1 MITEEMLRRAA
12 VISSDAF
19 VRSLEA
25 YDREEHVFSP
35 KFEKK
40 IRKLYRRANHP
51 YLYRAVKKVASF
63 LLALLIGG
71 GIWLTVDEEA
81 RAAFFGW
88 IKEVYEYAVWY
99 SSGDNKDTPTERK
112 DYYIPVIPEGYEE
125 VFTKERNDGRLTVY
139 QNENRQYLQFYYVWG
154 TTFSGLLGGSRG
166 TEIST
171 VDVCGHPAD
180 ISISNN
186 PGIANTIVWNVEDA
200 ALAISGFL
208 SPEELI
214 VLAESVAE
222 MA

>member
-51 YLYRAVKKVASF
+51 YLYRAMKKVASF

-71 GIWLTVDEEA
+71 GVWLTVDEEA

-99 SSGDNKDTPTERK
+99 SSGNGDKPAERK
-112 DYYIPVIPEGYEE
+112 DYYIPVLPEGYEE
-125 VFTKERNDGRLTVY
+125 VLTRANVEGKHVVYKND
-139 QNENRQYLQFYYVWG
+139 QRQYLKFHYVWG
-154 TTFSGLLGGSRG
+154 DVFSGLLGGGDEAEIQTVIVRG
-166 TEIST
+166 S
-171 VDVCGHPAD
+171 PAN
-180 ISISNN
+180 IVLSNTPNISN
-186 PGIANTIVWNVEDA
+186 AIVWNTEDA
-200 ALAISGFL
+200 VLGIFGFL
-208 SPEELI
+208 SPEELLS
-214 VLAESVAE
+214 LAESVEE
-222 MA
+222 MP

>member
-25 YDREEHVFSP
+25 YDRDEHVFSP

-99 SSGDNKDTPTERK
+99 SSGGKDESAERK
-112 DYYIPVIPEGYEE
+112 DYYIPVIPEGYVEA
-125 VFTKERNDGRLTVY
+125 FAKDRLDGRLVIY
-139 QNENRQYLQFYYVWG
+139 QNENRQYLQFRYIWG
-154 TTFSGLLGGSRG
+154 NTFSGLLGGDNETKIHTVAVRG
-166 TEIST
+166 Q
-171 VDVCGHPAD
+171 PAD
-180 ISISNN
+180 MMLSNAPNISN
-186 PGIANTIVWNVEDA
+186 IIVWKTEDA
-200 ALAISGFL
+200 VLGIFGFL

-214 VLAESVAE
+214 ALAESVE
-222 MA
+222 DVS